1 MRRIVYEGV
10 ARFLGAMLRLP
21 GAAHP
26 WGFLFW
32 LSLLVTVVALA
43 VFRFS
48 VSPFRVVRARNRA
61 LARLLEF
68 RLYQH
73 DVTAAPLILLRTI
86 VATARYLG
94 CRLPAI
100 GILGALFWP
109 LLPYVAELSEYR
121 SFRPGE
127 MVTVRG
133 VVRSVKDLDAAKLQ
147 GIDGALLEMVDEP
160 FRSVADR
167 EITWRFRARAAGIVP
182 LRWVVHGE
190 SADLPLI
197 IGDQFTPLVR
207 TRRAV
212 DQRGWDTVVWNEPLP
227 VVSRWVYIRIDY
239 PSREWMIGPVRIP
252 WILACF
258 MLCMLIGCVLK
269 PVFGVVF

>member
-1 MRRIVYEGV
+1 MRGMVHEGV
-10 ARFLGAMLRLP
+10 ARFLGAILRLP
-21 GAAHP
+21 GACYP

-32 LSLLVTVVALA
+32 LSLFVTVVALA

-94 CRLPAI
+94 CWLPAI
-100 GILGALFWP
+100 GILGALFW
-109 LLPYVAELSEYR
+109 LLFPHVAELSEYR
-121 SFRPGE
+121 SFHPGE
-127 MVTVRG
+127 MVTARG
-133 VVRSVKDLDAAKLQ
+133 VVRSVNDLDTARLE
-147 GIDGALLEMVDEP
+147 GVDGSLLEMVDEP

-167 EITWRFRARAAGIVP
+167 EIVWRFRARADGVVP
-182 LRWVVHGE
+182 LRWVVRGE

-207 TRRAV
+207 ARWAV
-212 DQRGWDTVVWNEPLP
+212 DQRGSDAVGWNEPLP
-227 VVSRWVYIRIDY
+227 VASRWTFIRIDY
-239 PSREWMIGPVRIP
+239 PPREWMVGPVRIP

-258 MLCMLIGCVLK
+258 MLCMLIGLVLK